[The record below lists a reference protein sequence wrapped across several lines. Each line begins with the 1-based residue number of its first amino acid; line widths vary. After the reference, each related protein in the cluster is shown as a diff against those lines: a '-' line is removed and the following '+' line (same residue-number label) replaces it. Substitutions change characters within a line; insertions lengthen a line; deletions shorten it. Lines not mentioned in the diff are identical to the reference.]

1 MEHGR
6 EVYTE
11 EKVSFKERLVN
22 GKDWILDHKGQ
33 VVVASLST
41 AALATYITYQ
51 VFEGKSYDGFED
63 INS

>member
-1 MEHGR
+1 MERGR

-22 GKDWILDHKGQ
+22 GKDWVSDHKGQ
-33 VVVASLST
+33 VVVVGLST

-51 VFEGKSYDGFED
+51 VFEGKSYDGFGD
-63 INS
+63 SNS